1 MTKTITYHDN
11 GNICEESFYK
21 DGRREGECTTYYKNG
36 DKQLVSYFKKGKPT
50 GIWMN
55 WDKDGDYDWIN
66 MDLHFKQMSLFGSN
80 IVFQPFIARKMI

>member
-1 MTKTITYHDN
+1 MKPINISKKNMVKKITYHDN
-11 GNICEESFYK
+11 GNICEEGFYK
-21 DGRREGECTTYYKNG
+21 DGRREGECTTYYENG

-66 MDLHFKQMSLFGSN
+66 MDLHFK
-80 IVFQPFIARKMI
+80 